1 MVYNGANHQA
11 RERGSTMVKKRRR
24 HAAAYKFRIALEAV
38 EGGKTIGRSSNE
50 YAIRVKKQDST
61 TRPYQSRLH
70 PDGCNLFFTFHGPC
84 KGTHLIEQGVL

>member
-1 MVYNGANHQA
+1 
-11 RERGSTMVKKRRR
+11 MVKKRRR
-24 HAAAYKFRIALEAV
+24 HAAAYKFRIALESV

-70 PDGCNLFFTFHGPC
+70 PDGCTLFLHSMVHTRGPTSL
-84 KGTHLIEQGVL
+84 KRAFYGG

>member
-1 MVYNGANHQA
+1 
-11 RERGSTMVKKRRR
+11 MVKKRRR

-61 TRPYQSRLH
+61 TRLYQSRLH
-70 PDGCNLFFTFHGPC
+70 PVGCNLFLHSMVHTRGPTSLNRAFY
-84 KGTHLIEQGVL
+84 GG

>member
-1 MVYNGANHQA
+1 
-11 RERGSTMVKKRRR
+11 MVKKRRR

-70 PDGCNLFFTFHGPC
+70 PSGCNLFLHSMVHTRGPTSLNRAFY
-84 KGTHLIEQGVL
+84 GG